1 MFIIKF
7 LPLKVLL
14 LQTRTKTQTRKHII
28 AIIIKVDTKILR
40 SRDF

>member
-1 MFIIKF
+1 MFIIKI

-14 LQTRTKTQTRKHII
+14 LQTRTKTQTQKHII
-28 AIIIKVDTKILR
+28 AIIIKVDMKILR